1 MNALDLFSLKNRVA
15 VVLGGTSG
23 IGLAIARGFAQA
35 GATTIA
41 SSRDQAKV
49 DSTAAELEALGSKT
63 LRLTSDVQDRAS
75 LQRLCDEVVLAYGQ
89 VDVLMVTSGAL
100 KKMPSAEL
108 TDEDWERVV
117 DINLNGSFRANQV
130 FGRQMLKQQR
140 GSIINTC
147 SMTTFVSFGE
157 VAVYGASKA
166 GVHMLTKSLACEWA
180 TQGVRVNAIAPGV
193 FRTPL
198 NTKALD
204 IPERMASIIG
214 RTPMGRVGNV
224 NELVGVAIFLAFG
237 WATAVT
243 AARVWASTGAA
254 GSAGSAASAG
264 TWAKATAR
272 AAVRSRERMNAP
284 YAEDFARRDNATAAR
299 L

>member
-1 MNALDLFSLKNRVA
+1 MNALEMFSLKDRVA

-23 IGLAIARGFAQA
+23 IGLAIARGFAEA
-35 GATTIA
+35 GATTIV

-49 DSTAAELEALGSKT
+49 NATAAELEAMGSRT
-63 LRLTSDVQDRAS
+63 LRETSDVQDRPS
-75 LQRLCDEVVLAYGQ
+75 LQRLCDAVVETFRR
-89 VDVLMVTSGAL
+89 VDILMVTSGAWT
-100 KKMPSAEL
+100 KMPLAEL
-108 TDEDWERVV
+108 PDGEWERVV
-117 DINLNGSFRANQV
+117 DINLNGTFRANQI
-130 FGRQMLKQQR
+130 FGRQMLKQR
-140 GSIINTC
+140 SGSIINTC

-204 IPERMASIIG
+204 IPERMEAIIK

-224 NELVGVAIFLAFG
+224 EELVGAAIYLASDASSFVTGQTIPVDGGFLAKG
-237 WATAVT
+237 I
-243 AARVWASTGAA
+243 
-254 GSAGSAASAG
+254 
-264 TWAKATAR
+264 
-272 AAVRSRERMNAP
+272 
-284 YAEDFARRDNATAAR
+284 
-299 L
+299 